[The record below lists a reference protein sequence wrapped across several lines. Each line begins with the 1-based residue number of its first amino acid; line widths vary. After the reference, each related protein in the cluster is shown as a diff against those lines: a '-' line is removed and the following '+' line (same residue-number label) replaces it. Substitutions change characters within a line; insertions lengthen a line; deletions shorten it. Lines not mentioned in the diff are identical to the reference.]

1 MRPILII
8 SLFAATISSHRLFYI
23 HRGSEHYI
31 ATENVPTQ
39 GYMKI
44 DDEKAQ
50 LFKRVWLFRSTELKV
65 DDTLEVTA
73 EHKQQLAHAPAVP
86 DEITMEFVT
95 WRKNEDRYFVFDAP
109 RFYEVD
115 HANFTLLRNAA
126 ANYLDHLLDD
136 GLLTVHCE
144 RTTGKQPKSWTQDP
158 DTIAMCVMCFGV
170 GILAGV
176 AVMISG
182 DHETRS
188 AKNKTK
194 QQKSA

>member
-73 EHKQQLAHAPAVP
+73 EHKQPTFCLC
-86 DEITMEFVT
+86 
-95 WRKNEDRYFVFDAP
+95 
-109 RFYEVD
+109 
-115 HANFTLLRNAA
+115 RNAA
-126 ANYLDHLLDD
+126 TNYLDHLLDD

-158 DTIAMCVMCFGV
+158 DTIAMCVLCFGI